1 MQFCIFRTVWILD
14 GYNLSGKME
23 WAQNYDSKSHVKRQ
37 NLTPSDNDDDDK
49 MNLFIDKLLFVTGLP
64 SVHCLAMLHLIIIS
78 MMIMIMIRMIV
89 R

>member
-1 MQFCIFRTVWILD
+1 MKR
-14 GYNLSGKME
+14 
-23 WAQNYDSKSHVKRQ
+23 AQNYDSKSHVKRQ